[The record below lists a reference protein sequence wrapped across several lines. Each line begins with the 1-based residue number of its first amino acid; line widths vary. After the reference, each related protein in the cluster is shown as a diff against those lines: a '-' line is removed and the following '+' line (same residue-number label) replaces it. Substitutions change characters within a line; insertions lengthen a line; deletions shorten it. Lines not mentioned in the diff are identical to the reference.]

1 MDNDTYKGS
10 AGERHGY
17 PRGNPLGY
25 ALNTMVDADLLN
37 HARSLMKMLDCR
49 RNIPESDRSTV
60 ASRLP
65 KTA

>member
-1 MDNDTYKGS
+1 MNNDTYEGS

-37 HARSLMKMLDCR
+37 HARSLMKMLDGR
-49 RNIPESDRSTV
+49 KNISESDRSTI